1 MRRKDAYSPSNA
13 SPISRRVQRIPASDT
28 KQMPILAARVGDCV
42 SLGQGVP
49 SFETPPHIIDAVCR
63 ALRDDPAS
71 GKYSLQPGMKPL
83 RQAISDYL
91 KRKKGIKSDPDSQI
105 AVTVGAMEG
114 LLAAVLA
121 LVEKEDE
128 VILLSPTYASYI
140 EQVLLAGGKPVFV
153 PLRPSDWSLSVDLV
167 DKAITKK
174 TKLLIICNPANPTG
188 TMYSDEDIRRL
199 AKTVLKH
206 GIYLIS
212 DETYDYL
219 TYDCPIPISPA
230 SIPDMA
236 EHVISVFSF
245 SKKYAMTGWRAGYIT
260 APPSLMAGI
269 MKVHDVAAICAPVP
283 SQHAALA
290 ALIGPTEPIRQMRD
304 TLNKR
309 RKLCCN
315 RLDEIKD
322 AFDYVKPSGAFYV
335 MARYLFSDAPSR
347 ETAIRL
353 LNEARV
359 ITIPGGSFGPGGEGH
374 LRLSYGG
381 TEEEIEE
388 AFDRIA
394 IWLRKQ

>member
-91 KRKKGIKSDPDSQI
+91 KREKGIKSDPDSQI

-121 LVEKEDE
+121 LVEKADE

-153 PLRPSDWSLSVDLV
+153 PLRPSDWSLDVDLV